1 MAFPGGGE
9 AMGTLEP
16 EMGYNG
22 NTTAGWGH
30 PALQISKIIA
40 P

>member
-1 MAFPGGGE
+1 MASPEGE

-16 EMGYNG
+16 ETGYNG

-30 PALQISKIIA
+30 AALQISKIIA